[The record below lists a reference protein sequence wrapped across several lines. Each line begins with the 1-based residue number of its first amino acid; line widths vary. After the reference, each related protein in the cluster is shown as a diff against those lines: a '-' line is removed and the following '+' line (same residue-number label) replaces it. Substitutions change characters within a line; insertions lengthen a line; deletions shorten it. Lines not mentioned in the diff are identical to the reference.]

1 MAIFQFFRLN
11 KHKEFNYM
19 PLFYDK
25 EKEEFNERVRRI
37 EEEMGIKKNTQEFK
51 PSIKRGT
58 MREHIQNT
66 RKQKRYSSMRLVFI
80 IILLLALAYLLIL
93 R

>member
-1 MAIFQFFRLN
+1 MAIFQFFKLN

-19 PLFYDK
+19 PLFYNK

-37 EEEMGIKKNTQEFK
+37 EEEMGIKNSNEFK
-51 PSIKRGT
+51 PGIKRGT
-58 MREHIQNT
+58 MREHIQNS
-66 RKQKRYSSMRLVFI
+66 RKQKGYSSVRLVAI
-80 IILLLALAYLLIL
+80 IILLLALAYLLIF